1 MRTPSPSAIFFL
13 LFFINNK
20 KSEMLPSP
28 EKEEIIVARFYDD
41 DPYNF
46 KPFQGQ
52 GNNILP
58 LDDHTR
64 LQIECILVDD
74 TENPNVLSVDQAKAT
89 KPQRSPENHFIQS
102 YFEQKRR
109 RKGKLTPHEQGLEQ
123 YFAKLRLNWMFSV
136 TNGITEKQIQD
147 LKRWCFVHRNEYKM
161 VFFDWDRTIS
171 TMEGLFQLLHELYTD
186 HPDYMCAYAEYILGG
201 EQRFKRLQN
210 MFSFLRKH
218 HVQVFILTKNGIL
231 SKPETIPCF
240 TALVQCIDPQFTP
253 EQFMYT
259 PRGKNKKQTIT
270 QKKSNIPT
278 FTPQWKE
285 SEQQYKDFLVNPLL
299 FLGALLFLV
308 L

>member
-1 MRTPSPSAIFFL
+1 
-13 LFFINNK
+13 
-20 KSEMLPSP
+20 MLPSP

-41 DPYNF
+41 DPDNF
-46 KPFQGQ
+46 TPFQGQ

-58 LDDHTR
+58 LNDHTR

-74 TENPNVLSVDQAKAT
+74 TENPNVLSVDKADYIQ
-89 KPQRSPENHFIQS
+89 PRRSPENHFIQS

-109 RKGKLTPHEQGLEQ
+109 KRKLTPDEQGLEQ
-123 YFAKLRLNWMFSV
+123 YFAELKLNWMFSV

-186 HPDYMCAYAEYILGG
+186 HPEYMCAYAEYILGG

-231 SKPETIPCF
+231 SKPERIPCF
-240 TALVQCIDPQFTP
+240 TALVRCIDPQFTP

-285 SEQQYKDFLVNPLL
+285 SDQQYKDDETNDIKDETNDFLVNPLL
-299 FLGALLFLV
+299 FLGALVFLV